1 MTGKSEDSMIRSMMN
16 RSLREWIISRD
27 FLLALLVTCALAS
40 LLLSNDN
47 DSFKN
52 NVGDILILFG
62 SASAT
67 LLGLVIAAY
76 SIFASFG
83 QASYLYV
90 LKKSRIYDDTVMQF
104 AWCGTVLIAAVVLS
118 ILTLGVNSVSS
129 TSETLAIS
137 RVAFVLSTF
146 FMLYGL
152 FLVGVLI
159 TSSLRMVNVL
169 RGEFVEATEGKQ

>member
-1 MTGKSEDSMIRSMMN
+1 
-16 RSLREWIISRD
+16 
-27 FLLALLVTCALAS
+27 
-40 LLLSNDN
+40 
-47 DSFKN
+47 
-52 NVGDILILFG
+52 
-62 SASAT
+62 
-67 LLGLVIAAY
+67 
-76 SIFASFG
+76 
-83 QASYLYV
+83 
-90 LKKSRIYDDTVMQF
+90 MQF